1 MNTIIGFILVIGS
14 VVGGY
19 VLSHG
24 HLAAL
29 FQPYELLIIGGSAF
43 GAFMIFNPMSLV
55 MKTFKGV
62 PTLLG
67 GSKYGKA
74 TYLDLLTLMYDLFTK
89 ARKEGLMAVES
100 DIEEPE
106 NSEIFSKYP
115 KITKNHHALE
125 FIVDYMRLI
134 VSGGMNPFELDN
146 LMSLELETHH
156 QESHQTP
163 NALTRVADG
172 LPGFGIVAAVMGVV
186 ITMGSLDQPPQVIG
200 EHVAAALVGTFLG
213 ILLAYGFVGPL
224 AVALEHRAQDEA
236 NFFECIKTCI
246 LAQVQGY
253 SPQIAVEFGRKAM
266 YAAVRPSFQALEEH
280 LKGNRG

>member
-1 MNTIIGFILVIGS
+1 MNTIIGSIIVIGC
-14 VVGGY
+14 VIGGY
-19 VLSHG
+19 ILSHG

-29 FQPYELLIIGGSAF
+29 FQPYELLIIAGAAF
-43 GAFMIFNPMSLV
+43 GAFMISNPMSLV
-55 MKTFKGV
+55 MKTIKGV
-62 PTLLG
+62 PSLLG

-74 TYLDLLTLMYDLFTK
+74 IYLDLLTLMYDLFTK

-106 NSEIFSKYP
+106 NSEIFTKYP

-186 ITMGSLDQPPQVIG
+186 ITMGSLDKPPQVIG

-224 AVALEHRAQDEA
+224 AIALEHRAQEEA

-266 YAAVRPSFQALEEH
+266 YAAVRPSFQELEEH
-280 LKGNRG
+280 LKGSRN

>member
-1 MNTIIGFILVIGS
+1 MNTIIGSLIVIGC

-29 FQPYELLIIGGSAF
+29 VQPYELLIIAGAAF
-43 GAFMIFNPMSLV
+43 GAFMISNPMSLV

-62 PTLLG
+62 PSLLG

-74 TYLDLLTLMYDLFTK
+74 IYLDLLTLMYDLFTK

-106 NSEIFSKYP
+106 NSEIFSKYA
-115 KITKNHHALE
+115 KITKNHHVLD

-224 AVALEHRAQDEA
+224 AVALEHRAQEEA

-266 YAAVRPSFQALEEH
+266 YSAVRPSFQELEEH
-280 LKGNRG
+280 LKGSRG